1 MGFADQGSSAL
12 RNNRRLSKIGE
23 RKFHNKKFVLMGND
37 QPEKKAVDPVR
48 SAEKI
53 RAIRFWAKVQN
64 VMVLLF
70 VLALFFGTTV
80 FCYLFG

>member
-64 VMVLLF
+64 GNAIR
-70 VLALFFGTTV
+70 LAQYESETDV
-80 FCYLFG
+80 R